1 MDAGDRGQVV
11 DAVDTMR
18 WVVSLVLTVQS
29 VLNALWVFKDSLV
42 HEYFVSCVMVGH
54 WLCVGTARK
63 PAGSG
68 LSTFVSVSVKVGGAT
83 RVGRCAL
90 DRSNL
95 MHRRRS

>member
-1 MDAGDRGQVV
+1 MRSIRS
-11 DAVDTMR
+11 R
-18 WVVSLVLTVQS
+18 WVASLVLS
-29 VLNALWVFKDSLV
+29 VKSGLIALRVFNSLV
-42 HEYFVSCVMVGH
+42 HGHFVSCVMVGH

-68 LSTFVSVSVKVGGAT
+68 LSTFVSVSVKVGGAV
-83 RVGRCAL
+83 RVERCAL